1 MEKDLLTVN
10 NLSVEYMQSQSA
22 VKNSS
27 STMFRAVDGVSF
39 SVKPGEVLGIVGESG
54 CGKSSLGLSLLR
66 LIPKKQ
72 ASLSGDILFRNE
84 NILTMSEK
92 RLREIR
98 GRSISMIL
106 QDLTALNPVFT
117 IGSQFAEALRCHG
130 NVPEREIEARTIK
143 AMEDVNIS
151 APRER
156 MASYPHQ
163 LSGGMRQR
171 IAGAIA
177 MACEPDLLI
186 ADEPTTA
193 LDDTVQAK
201 YLTLLKDIQKK
212 TNVAII
218 IITHDFGV
226 VASLC
231 DRLCVMYAGQIVEKG
246 SVKDIF
252 NSPSHW
258 YTKGL
263 LSSRPSLSNEV
274 KRLPAISGMP
284 PDLRKPIAGCRFA
297 DRCSNVQ
304 SVCRD
309 DKPQLK
315 SVQVSVNQSSDSN
328 SQLSASLVDEH
339 NVRCFYPAVVI

>member
-1 MEKDLLTVN
+1 MTEDLLAVK
-10 NLSVEYMQSQSA
+10 NLSVEYQQSQSA
-22 VKNSS
+22 SKNSS
-27 STMFRAVDGVSF
+27 SNTFKAVDDVSF
-39 SVKPGEVLGIVGESG
+39 SIKPGEVLGIVGESG

-66 LIPKKQ
+66 LIAKKQ
-72 ASLSGDILFRNE
+72 ASLSGEILFRDE
-84 NILTMSEK
+84 NILAMSEK

-98 GRSISMIL
+98 GRSISMVL

-130 NVPEREIEARTIK
+130 HVSEKDIEARTIK
-143 AMEDVNIS
+143 AMEDVNIT

-226 VASLC
+226 VATLC
-231 DRLCVMYAGQIVEKG
+231 DRLCVMYAGQIVEQG
-246 SVKDIF
+246 SVQDIF
-252 NSPSHW
+252 NQPAHW

-263 LSSRPSLSNEV
+263 LASRPDLSKQV
-274 KRLPAISGMP
+274 KRLPAISGIP
-284 PDLRKPIAGCRFA
+284 PDLRNAIVGCRFA

-304 SVCRD
+304 STCREEL
-309 DKPQLK
+309 PVLE
-315 SVQVSVNQSSDSN
+315 SVTKNN
-328 SQLSASLVDEH
+328 NDEH
-339 NVRCFYPAVVI
+339 TVRCFYPAVAS